1 MSNEAL
7 TRARLKTPS
16 AAAIAGLLFS
26 VLLIAAFWLLH
37 SSVPADP
44 QEPGAWLRTG
54 SSRVALGIN
63 LIPFAGVAFLWFVG
77 VLRDR
82 LGQMEDR
89 FFSTI
94 FFGSGLLFL
103 GMLFLAAVFV
113 GGVLIA
119 FEAKPE
125 ELIGSA
131 TFHFARAAVYV
142 TINVYMVKMACV
154 FMITTSTIALR
165 TAIAPRWLA
174 IFGFALALLL
184 LFGSYFISWSFF
196 VFPVWVALI
205 SISILLDNLRRPRS
219 RETDAAL

>member
-1 MSNEAL
+1 MSDEAL

-26 VLLIAAFWLLH
+26 VLLIAAFWLLR

-44 QEPGAWLRTG
+44 QEPGAWLHAS

-89 FFSTI
+89 FFATI

-103 GMLFLAAVFV
+103 GMLFLVATIV
-113 GGVLIA
+113 GGILIA

-131 TFHFARAAVYV
+131 TFHFARAAAYAA
-142 TINVYMVKMACV
+142 INVYMVKMASV
-154 FMITTSTIALR
+154 FMITSSTVFFYTGI
-165 TAIAPRWLA
+165 TPRWLA
-174 IFGFALALLL
+174 ISGYALSLPL
-184 LFGSYFISWSFF
+184 LFGSYYISWSFF

-205 SISILLDNLRRPRS
+205 SIFIIVDNLRRRPATS
-219 RETDAAL
+219 A

>member
-1 MSNEAL
+1 MSDEAL

-26 VLLIAAFWLLH
+26 VLLIAAFWLLR

-44 QEPGAWLRTG
+44 QEPGAWLHAS

-89 FFSTI
+89 FFATI

-103 GMLFLAAVFV
+103 GMLFLVATIV
-113 GGVLIA
+113 GGILIA

-131 TFHFARAAVYV
+131 TFHFARAAAYAA
-142 TINVYMVKMACV
+142 INVYMVKMASV
-154 FMITTSTIALR
+154 FMITSSTVFFYTGI
-165 TAIAPRWLA
+165 TPRWLA
-174 IFGFALALLL
+174 ISGYALSLLL
-184 LFGSYFISWSFF
+184 LFGSYYISWSFF

-205 SISILLDNLRRPRS
+205 SIFIIVDNLRRRP
-219 RETDAAL
+219 AIGA

>member
-1 MSNEAL
+1 M
-7 TRARLKTPS
+7 KTPS
-16 AAAIAGLLFS
+16 AAAIAGLLSS
-26 VLLIAAFWLLH
+26 VLLIAALWLLR

-44 QEPGAWLRTG
+44 QEPGAWLHAS

-89 FFSTI
+89 FFATI

-103 GMLFLAAVFV
+103 GMLFLVATFV
-113 GGVLIA
+113 GGILIA

-131 TFHFARAAVYV
+131 TFHFARAAAYAA
-142 TINVYMVKMACV
+142 INVYMVKMASV
-154 FMITTSTIALR
+154 FMITSSTVFFYTGI
-165 TAIAPRWLA
+165 TPRWLA
-174 IFGFALALLL
+174 ISGYALSLLL
-184 LFGSYFISWSFF
+184 LFGSYYISWSFF

-205 SISILLDNLRRPRS
+205 SIFIIVDNLRRRPA
-219 RETDAAL
+219 TGA

>member
-1 MSNEAL
+1 MSDEAL

-26 VLLIAAFWLLH
+26 VLLIAAFWLLR

-44 QEPGAWLRTG
+44 QEPGAWLHAS

-89 FFSTI
+89 FFATI

-103 GMLFLAAVFV
+103 GMLFLVATFV
-113 GGVLIA
+113 GGILIA

-131 TFHFARAAVYV
+131 TFHFARAAAYAA
-142 TINVYMVKMACV
+142 INVYMVKMASV
-154 FMITTSTIALR
+154 FMITSSTVFFYTGI
-165 TAIAPRWLA
+165 TPRWLA
-174 IFGFALALLL
+174 ISGYALSLLL
-184 LFGSYFISWSFF
+184 LFGSYYISWSFF

-205 SISILLDNLRRPRS
+205 SIFIIVDNLRRRP
-219 RETDAAL
+219 AIGA

>member
-1 MSNEAL
+1 MSDEAL

-26 VLLIAAFWLLH
+26 VLLIAAFWLLR

-44 QEPGAWLRTG
+44 QEPGAWLHAS

-89 FFSTI
+89 FFATV

-103 GMLFLAAVFV
+103 GMLFLVATIV
-113 GGVLIA
+113 GGILIA

-131 TFHFARAAVYV
+131 TFHFARAAAYAA
-142 TINVYMVKMACV
+142 INVYMVKMASV
-154 FMITTSTIALR
+154 FMITSSTVFFYTGI
-165 TAIAPRWLA
+165 TPRWLA
-174 IFGFALALLL
+174 ISGYALSLLL
-184 LFGSYFISWSFF
+184 LFGSYYISWSFF

-205 SISILLDNLRRPRS
+205 SIFIIVDNLRRRPA
-219 RETDAAL
+219 TGD